1 MGAIVNER
9 ATCEGCGLEQVVP
22 ALAVG
27 DVARCPRCRGRV
39 AQHRPADAV
48 RAAALAIAA
57 LILLLPANLLPILEI
72 EYMGRT
78 KASTVWGGCVALW
91 DEGMWIV
98 AALVFAASM
107 LIPFL
112 KLAAIFF
119 LCWLDGSG
127 RAMRVRAW
135 MLRQVER
142 IGRWSMLDVFLLAIL
157 VALVKLD
164 SLSSARPGAG
174 LFFFAAVVV
183 LTMLAS
189 ASFHPRSL
197 WRELAHETPGRPSPD
212 ATPGRESPA

>member
-1 MGAIVNER
+1 MMAHQR
-9 ATCEGCGLEQVVP
+9 TTCESCGLEQVVP
-22 ALAVG
+22 PLAVG
-27 DVARCPRCRGRV
+27 EVARCARCRTRL
-39 AQHRPADAV
+39 AQHRPADAA

-91 DEGMWIV
+91 DEGMWLV

-112 KLAAIFF
+112 KLAAIFG

-127 RAMRVRAW
+127 RALRVRAW
-135 MLRQVER
+135 SLRQVER

-197 WRELAHETPGRPSPD
+197 WRELAQ
-212 ATPGRESPA
+212 ESTT